1 MLRGLF
7 NNDEGNGLGN
17 YGTYTNANGQSVGLS
32 EDAYNAINSGGAID
46 GKISKNPGMG
56 GTMKGIGQGVN
67 ALTGLANAYLGYQ
80 NYGLAKEKFAAEK
93 ATTNADYMAQAMGY
107 NTGLQNSTNVGLA
120 LGGGSMT
127 PEQVQA
133 ARDYTNSRKL
143 SEKAIV

>member
-1 MLRGLF
+1 M
-7 NNDEGNGLGN
+7 NENDWNIENMKNWTKNPTNPANGKAYNDMMNKRINGGLGATGMD
-17 YGTYTNANGQSVGLS
+17 YAGAAIGGVQALS
-32 EDAYNAINSGGAID
+32 GA
-46 GKISKNPGMG
+46 
-56 GTMKGIGQGVN
+56 
-67 ALTGLANAYLGYQ
+67 ANAYLGFQ

-93 ATTNADYMAQAMGY
+93 ATTNADYMAQSMGY